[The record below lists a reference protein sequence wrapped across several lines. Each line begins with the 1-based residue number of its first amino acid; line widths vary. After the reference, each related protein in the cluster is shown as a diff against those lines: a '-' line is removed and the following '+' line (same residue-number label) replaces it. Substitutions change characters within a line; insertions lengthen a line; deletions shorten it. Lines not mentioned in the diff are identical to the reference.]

1 MLAVFQSL
9 FHIFIVGI
17 VRRCYVDYIHIF
29 VGEHLVDFIIDF
41 FDTILFGKFNS
52 FFSRPVC
59 KGIKRVLPIFS
70 RPYAISFAITPQPI
84 TAQFSSFFSIQ
95 SSPVLQFQ
103 AFARL
108 ISLR

>member
-1 MLAVFQSL
+1 MIAVFQSL

-52 FFSRPVC
+52 FFTRPAFC
-59 KGIKRVLPIFS
+59 L
-70 RPYAISFAITPQPI
+70 
-84 TAQFSSFFSIQ
+84 FFQ
-95 SSPVLQFQ
+95 DLAPFHLQ
-103 AFARL
+103 
-108 ISLR
+108 